1 MKKSII
7 IFAACALI
15 AGPAAAQSI
24 AEKTGINEVLGIT
37 PSTADFVKEA
47 ATSDMFEIEFGA
59 SLRRKRL
66 PMKRPKT
73 SPIRWSPITR
83 RRLRS

>member
-7 IFAACALI
+7 IIAACALI

-24 AEKTGINEVLGIT
+24 GEKTGINEVLGIT

-47 ATSDMFEIEFGA
+47 ATSDMFELELERACGGESHRRGDQI
-59 SLRRKRL
+59 LRQ
-66 PMKRPKT
+66 T
-73 SPIRWSPITR
+73 DGY
-83 RRLRS
+83 RS

>member
-24 AEKTGINEVLGIT
+24 GEKTGINEVLGIT

-47 ATSDMFEIEFGA
+47 ATSDMFEIEFEQACGA
-59 SLRRKRL
+59 KGYR
-66 PMKRPKT
+66 
-73 SPIRWSPITR
+73 
-83 RRLRS
+83 